1 MIEPRTPVTN
11 MNFFLWRI
19 TNVTN
24 LRSCAGDFLKACKT
38 PLSSLNL
45 CFFAFRSKSSKKQFF
60 VNFFLSYGLIWF
72 QMQFNEW
79 LERIVSQNRQKVS
92 RTFSA
97 RLQQLLIQR
106 RRGAWTLGGI
116 DLNGSNFT
124 TRSFESFNW
133 KLQTLRP
140 RTFLAPRHC
149 CSNNLSTNSR
159 LVAAAPLR
167 ATRFLPIR

>member
-11 MNFFLWRI
+11 MNFFFI
-19 TNVTN
+19 KNNN

-79 LERIVSQNRQKVS
+79 LERFCFTKTGKKVS
-92 RTFSA
+92 RTISA
-97 RLQQLLIQR
+97 RVQQLQSQR
-106 RRGAWTLGGI
+106 SRGAWMLWGI
-116 DLNGSNFT
+116 DLSGSNFT
-124 TRSFESFNW
+124 TESFESFNR
-133 KLQTLRP
+133 KLRMLQP
-140 RTFLAPRHC
+140 RTALAPRRR

-167 ATRFLPIR
+167 VTIFLPTR